1 MLDGLTAFV
10 TGASGGIGRTIAIE
24 LADNGA
30 NVAIAARSDGIHET
44 ADQIESPDRILPV
57 RTDVTADES
66 VQRAIQETV
75 DTFGGVDCLVNNVGI
90 AGPTA
95 PIEEVSIDEWEHTMD
110 VNVTGMVRTTQ
121 HALPYLRDS
130 HQASIVN
137 LGSIT
142 GKRPLEHRTPYTAS
156 KMAVIGLSRT
166 LAFELG
172 DDDITVNVICP
183 GPTKGDRIQRVIQN
197 QADSRG
203 ISYDDAKHQVFTAD
217 AALGVLVESEDI
229 ARMVTYLASE
239 HGRHITAQDINVDA
253 GTIWY

>member
-10 TGASGGIGRTIAIE
+10 TGASGGIGRMIAIE
-24 LADNGA
+24 LAGEGA
-30 NVAIAARSDGIHET
+30 NVAIAARSDGIFET
-44 ADQIESPDRILPV
+44 ADRIESPDHALPV
-57 RTDVTADES
+57 RTDVTDDDS
-66 VQRAIQETV
+66 VRQAIQETV

-95 PIEEVSIDEWEHTMD
+95 PIEEVSIEEWEHTMD

-121 HALPYLRDS
+121 HALPYLRES
-130 HQASIVN
+130 HQASVVN

-172 DDDITVNVICP
+172 DDDITVNVVCP
-183 GPTKGDRIQRVIQN
+183 GATKGDRVDRVIQN
-197 QADSRG
+197 QADARG
-203 ISYDDAKHQVFTAD
+203 VSFEEAKHQVFTAD
-217 AALGVLVESEDI
+217 AALGVLVEPEDI
-229 ARMVTYLASE
+229 ARLITYLASD